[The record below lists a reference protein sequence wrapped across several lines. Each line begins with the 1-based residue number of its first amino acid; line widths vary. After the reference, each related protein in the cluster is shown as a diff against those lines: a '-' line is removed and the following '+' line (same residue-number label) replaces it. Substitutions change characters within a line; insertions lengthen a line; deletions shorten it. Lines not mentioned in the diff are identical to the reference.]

1 MSAPSVRRV
10 DQLSGHK
17 APDVFFASLREADD
31 TLAELDALRES
42 AVRVDELEA
51 ENKQLRAELA
61 AAKKQL
67 EWGQS

>member
-10 DQLSGHK
+10 GQLSGHK

-31 TLAELDALRES
+31 NLAELDALRES
-42 AVRVDELEA
+42 AVRVDELLA
-51 ENKQLRAELA
+51 ENADLRRQLAELRE
-61 AAKKQL
+61 QQ